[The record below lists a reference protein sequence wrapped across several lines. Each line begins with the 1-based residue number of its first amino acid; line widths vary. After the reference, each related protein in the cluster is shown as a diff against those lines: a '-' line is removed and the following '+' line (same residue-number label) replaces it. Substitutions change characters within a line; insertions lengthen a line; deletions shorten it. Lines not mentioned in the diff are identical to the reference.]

1 MLKSKKIV
9 DWLYNYSLYF
19 IIGALLLVIIAI
31 EPSFVRVSNFT
42 TILTQSATKI
52 IYACG
57 IAGIIVLGGTDLALG
72 REVGLAAVVAASLLQ
87 AVDYSQRVFSAD
99 QVPALPLIV
108 PLLLVMVLLGIICAA
123 HGFIVAHWGVAP
135 FVASLGVQLIS
146 YGLCLQ
152 YFNTVCNSNPLSG
165 FTKTYSK
172 FCQGTIRI
180 GNISLSYLMF
190 YAIAVVAVMWVIWN
204 RTTLGKNMFAIGGNR
219 EAAKVCGVNVKR
231 TIIIVYIIAGL
242 LYAFGGVLEAGRTG
256 SANSTMGADYAM
268 DAIAACVVGGVSK
281 TVLVDTSA
289 ERAENGRK
297 KAIEC
302 IRLREE
308 NELNTHEEAEKAIEL
323 LSTSDDSIKTAE
335 NARLVIEAI
344 IENVEAKQNLFAQLD
359 AVLPVEVPICSNTS
373 GLRITDISA
382 KCVHPERT
390 VTTHFWLPAHL
401 VPLVE
406 VVMGDKTDEAVAVAV
421 RDELRKW
428 KKAPVLVK
436 RDLPGQLANRVFQA
450 IIRESIDIVASGLAS
465 AEDVDTAISCGMA
478 MRFPVWGPLK
488 HLDAI
493 GLNLG
498 LSVQETVLPSIC
510 ADKTASPYIKE
521 LVEKGDLG
529 AKTGKGFYDWSTRS
543 IEDDMKKRD
552 AFIIEAV
559 KAVERVEKK

>member
-152 YFNTVCNSNPLSG
+152 YFNTVC
-165 FTKTYSK
+165 
-172 FCQGTIRI
+172 
-180 GNISLSYLMF
+180 
-190 YAIAVVAVMWVIWN
+190 
-204 RTTLGKNMFAIGGNR
+204 
-219 EAAKVCGVNVKR
+219 
-231 TIIIVYIIAGL
+231 
-242 LYAFGGVLEAGRTG
+242 
-256 SANSTMGADYAM
+256 
-268 DAIAACVVGGVSK
+268 
-281 TVLVDTSA
+281 
-289 ERAENGRK
+289 
-297 KAIEC
+297 
-302 IRLREE
+302 
-308 NELNTHEEAEKAIEL
+308 
-323 LSTSDDSIKTAE
+323 
-335 NARLVIEAI
+335 
-344 IENVEAKQNLFAQLD
+344 
-359 AVLPVEVPICSNTS
+359 
-373 GLRITDISA
+373 
-382 KCVHPERT
+382 
-390 VTTHFWLPAHL
+390 
-401 VPLVE
+401 
-406 VVMGDKTDEAVAVAV
+406 
-421 RDELRKW
+421 KW

>member
-9 DWLYNYSLYF
+9 DWLYDYSLYF

-152 YFNTVCNSNPLSG
+152 YFNTVC
-165 FTKTYSK
+165 KVK
-172 FCQGTIRI
+172 MRDI
-180 GNISLSYLMF
+180 
-190 YAIAVVAVMWVIWN
+190 VM
-204 RTTLGKNMFAIGGNR
+204 
-219 EAAKVCGVNVKR
+219 
-231 TIIIVYIIAGL
+231 
-242 LYAFGGVLEAGRTG
+242 
-256 SANSTMGADYAM
+256 
-268 DAIAACVVGGVSK
+268 VVGSGMMGSGIGAMSALAGNK

>member
-9 DWLYNYSLYF
+9 DWLYDYSLYF

-219 EAAKVCGVNVKR
+219 EAAKVCGVNVSYDVAAMTDCAGVAFHGVEMAGVTPGGTCVVIGPGPIGLCAMQECKALGAAR
-231 TIIIVYIIAGL
+231 VIVVGRGAKLEKARELGADVCID
-242 LYAFGGVLEAGRTG
+242 FEKEDPVQRVLELTNGI
-256 SANSTMGADYAM
+256 GADEVM
-268 DAIAACVVGGVSK
+268 ECSGAADSPM
-281 TVLVDTSA
+281 
-289 ERAENGRK
+289 
-297 KAIEC
+297 KAC
-302 IRLREE
+302 
-308 NELNTHEEAEKAIEL
+308 KM
-323 LSTSDDSIKTAE
+323 
-335 NARLVIEAI
+335 AR
-344 IENVEAKQNLFAQLD
+344 
-359 AVLPVEVPICSNTS
+359 
-373 GLRITDISA
+373 
-382 KCVHPERT
+382 
-390 VTTHFWLPAHL
+390 
-401 VPLVE
+401 
-406 VVMGDKTDEAVAVAV
+406 
-421 RDELRKW
+421 
-428 KKAPVLVK
+428 
-436 RDLPGQLANRVFQA
+436 
-450 IIRESIDIVASGLAS
+450 
-465 AEDVDTAISCGMA
+465 
-478 MRFPVWGPLK
+478 
-488 HLDAI
+488 
-493 GLNLG
+493 
-498 LSVQETVLPSIC
+498 
-510 ADKTASPYIKE
+510 
-521 LVEKGDLG
+521 
-529 AKTGKGFYDWSTRS
+529 KTGKVALIATYHAGDVMIPANTVNFNELTIVGSKANPNVSEQVLHFFSTGA
-543 IEDDMKKRD
+543 IQGDKLVTHTFPLEDY
-552 AFIIEAV
+552 E
-559 KAVERVEKK
+559 KAVDIFEHKKDGSIKVVINP

>member
-9 DWLYNYSLYF
+9 DWLYDYSLYF

-268 DAIAACVVGGVSK
+268 DAIAACVVGGVSMK
-281 TVLVDTSA
+281 
-289 ERAENGRK
+289 GG
-297 KAIEC
+297 
-302 IRLREE
+302 
-308 NELNTHEEAEKAIEL
+308 
-323 LSTSDDSIKTAE
+323 
-335 NARLVIEAI
+335 
-344 IENVEAKQNLFAQLD
+344 KQNLFAQLD

-510 ADKTASPYIKE
+510 ADETANPYIKE

-529 AKTGKGFYDWSTRS
+529 AKTGNGFYDWSTRS

>member
-1 MLKSKKIV
+1 MRDIV
-9 DWLYNYSLYF
+9 MVVGSGMMGSG
-19 IIGALLLVIIAI
+19 IGAM
-31 EPSFVRVSNFT
+31 
-42 TILTQSATKI
+42 SAL
-52 IYACG
+52 
-57 IAGIIVLGGTDLALG
+57 AG
-72 REVGLAAVVAASLLQ
+72 
-87 AVDYSQRVFSAD
+87 
-99 QVPALPLIV
+99 
-108 PLLLVMVLLGIICAA
+108 
-123 HGFIVAHWGVAP
+123 
-135 FVASLGVQLIS
+135 
-146 YGLCLQ
+146 
-152 YFNTVCNSNPLSG
+152 N
-165 FTKTYSK
+165 
-172 FCQGTIRI
+172 
-180 GNISLSYLMF
+180 
-190 YAIAVVAVMWVIWN
+190 
-204 RTTLGKNMFAIGGNR
+204 
-219 EAAKVCGVNVKR
+219 
-231 TIIIVYIIAGL
+231 
-242 LYAFGGVLEAGRTG
+242 
-256 SANSTMGADYAM
+256 
-268 DAIAACVVGGVSK
+268 K

-382 KCVHPERT
+382 KCAHPKRT

-510 ADKTASPYIKE
+510 ADKTANPYIKE

-543 IEDDMKKRD
+543 IEDDMEKRD